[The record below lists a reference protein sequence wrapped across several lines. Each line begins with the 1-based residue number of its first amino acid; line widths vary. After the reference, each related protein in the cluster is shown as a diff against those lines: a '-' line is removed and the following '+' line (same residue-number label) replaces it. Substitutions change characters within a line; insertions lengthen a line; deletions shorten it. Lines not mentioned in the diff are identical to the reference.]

1 MQLRSEGWRVRPS
14 FTPQGPTSPVTLLLD
29 DRSLTQLAGV
39 DPVAWQTP
47 WAELHNLRLA
57 RTLFGTTLIA
67 DTDGRTCIWRTNR
80 RREFAALAP
89 FVMAAG
95 GWVQQ
100 RQVQRRTAIAVAAVT
115 LLSFVGYFGSQLH
128 HGAAGA
134 TVARLKALNVGFT
147 DLPGSWTT
155 ATPSVLSAVIGTPGQ
170 TVRTNF
176 STTTTTPL
184 ATSLYGKVVHSF
196 QHCLG
201 VTNAADRMFGAAG
214 QFPVVQTTSKVFT
227 SASGGGVQVASYAQY
242 YASTSSVAKDT
253 AETTKPGFGACFTDA
268 NADFIE
274 GGALSLSPTVTTGQP
289 LTVHTF
295 AKGYRV
301 AGIATLTG
309 ASFAQATTGLASQRQ
324 HLVVVVMTRGHYEV
338 TLMALCVNWPQQE
351 SLVQSLVN
359 NMVARLSP
367 STGTAV

>member
-1 MQLRSEGWRVRPS
+1 MQLRSQGWRVRPS

-29 DRSLTQLAGV
+29 ERCLTQLAGV

-47 WAELHNLRLA
+47 WTELHNLLLA

-67 DTDGRTCIWRTNR
+67 DTDGRTFVWRTNR

-89 FVMAAG
+89 FVTAAG

-100 RQVQRRTAIAVAAVT
+100 RQSQRRTAIAVVVVT
-115 LLSFVGYFGSQLH
+115 LLSFVGYIGAQFH
-128 HGAAGA
+128 HRAADA
-134 TVARLKALNVGFT
+134 TVARLKALNVGYT

-155 ATPSVLSAVIGTPGQ
+155 AAPSVLSAVIGSPGQ

-176 STTTTTPL
+176 ATTTTAPL
-184 ATSLYGKVVHSF
+184 SNSLYGTVVRTF

-201 VTNAADRMFGAAG
+201 VTNEADRMFGAAG

-242 YASTSSVAKDT
+242 YADASSVAKDT
-253 AETTKPGFGACFTDA
+253 AETAKSGFGACFTDA
-268 NADFIE
+268 NANFIE
-274 GGALSLSPTVTTGQP
+274 GGALNLSPTVTTGLP
-289 LTVHTF
+289 LSVSTF
-295 AKGYRV
+295 AKGFRV
-301 AGIATLTG
+301 AGIATITG
-309 ASFAQATTGLASQRQ
+309 APFTQASATLTAQRQ
-324 HLVVVVMTRGHYEV
+324 HLVVVVTTRGHYEV
-338 TLMALCVNWPQQE
+338 TLLALCVNWPQQE
-351 SLVQSLVN
+351 PLVQSLVN
-359 NMVARLSP
+359 NVVARLSP